1 MTHPLTD
8 EMMEAIHGNRP
19 GYSNPFD
26 EDDMRAAAHWQLE
39 RNAEYCTIALNTAQ
53 FIPPQ
58 TVDYIIEEFKQAMR
72 PQEDNQ

>member
-26 EDDMRAAAHWQLE
+26 EDDMRAAYDRGFEVPLSLSGEW
-39 RNAEYCTIALNTAQ
+39 
-53 FIPPQ
+53 
-58 TVDYIIEEFKQAMR
+58 D
-72 PQEDNQ
+72 

>member
-26 EDDMRAAAHWQLE
+26 EDDMRAAADWQLE
-39 RNAEYCTIALNTAQ
+39 RDAEYWTIVLKKAK

>member
-1 MTHPLTD
+1 MTHLLTD
-8 EMMEAIHGNRP
+8 DIIEEISVSYLKNCEGVK
-19 GYSNPFD
+19 SN
-26 EDDMRAAAHWQLE
+26 MRSAADWQLE
-39 RNAEYCTIALNTAQ
+39 QDAKYWTIVLNKAK

>member
-26 EDDMRAAAHWQLE
+26 EDDMRAAADWQLE
-39 RNAEYCTIALNTAQ
+39 QDAKYWTIVLNKAK